1 MQQFEP
7 GQEVF
12 FVWSSAPFDVEKCVY
27 VGKVENDNTCHLN
40 FKHGE
45 LIGAPASWVFG
56 AQYEAVQCVQNLR
69 DVEIERLK
77 EKIVKLENLS
87 WVSDD
92 I

>member
-1 MQQFEP
+1 M
-7 GQEVF
+7 
-12 FVWSSAPFDVEKCVY
+12 EKCVY
-27 VGKVENDNTCHLN
+27 VGKGENDNRCHLN

-45 LIGAPASWVFG
+45 LTGAPACWVFG

-69 DVEIERLK
+69 DAEIERLK